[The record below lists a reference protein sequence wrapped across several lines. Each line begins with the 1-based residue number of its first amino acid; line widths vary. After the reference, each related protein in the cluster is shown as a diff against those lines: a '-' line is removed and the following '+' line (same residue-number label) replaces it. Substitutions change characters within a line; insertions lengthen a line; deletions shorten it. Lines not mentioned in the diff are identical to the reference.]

1 MVFAHSCAIQFSIS
15 ILNLA
20 ITVFVFKMS
29 GVALII
35 FHNGGKIMFNNIGE
49 KIKKLAIVATV
60 LGMIAS
66 LIAAIII
73 WAGNMGVLYG
83 IFVLVVG
90 VVFSWISSFVLYGF
104 GEVIIK
110 LNEIEK
116 DIQKL
121 KATNGEQTDK
131 PNDNQPVIS

>member
-1 MVFAHSCAIQFSIS
+1 MFAFA
-15 ILNLA
+15 
-20 ITVFVFKMS
+20 TS

-104 GEVIIK
+104 GEVIVK

-121 KATNGEQTDK
+121 KVTNAEQTDK

>member
-1 MVFAHSCAIQFSIS
+1 
-15 ILNLA
+15 
-20 ITVFVFKMS
+20 
-29 GVALII
+29 
-35 FHNGGKIMFNNIGE
+35 MFNNIGE

-104 GEVIIK
+104 GEVIVK

-116 DIQKL
+116 DIQNL
-121 KATNGEQTDK
+121 KAPNAEQVDNQ
-131 PNDNQPVIS
+131 NDNQPEIL